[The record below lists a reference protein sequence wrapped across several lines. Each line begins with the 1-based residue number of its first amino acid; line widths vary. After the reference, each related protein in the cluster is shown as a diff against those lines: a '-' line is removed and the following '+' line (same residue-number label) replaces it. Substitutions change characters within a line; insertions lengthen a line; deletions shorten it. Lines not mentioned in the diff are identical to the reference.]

1 MPGKKESQTINMSI
15 FGTEMSWGVPI
26 NVFRVIVGA
35 SHQESLD
42 YTEISSYT
50 GYVQGSTEIF
60 GPGVYY
66 CSIFNKNLDKL
77 HVAFRCSH
85 V

>member
-1 MPGKKESQTINMSI
+1 MPGKKEPQTVNMSI

-26 NVFRVIVGA
+26 YVFRVIVGA
-35 SHQESLD
+35 SHQESLYD
-42 YTEISSYT
+42 TEISSDT

-60 GPGVYY
+60 GSGVYNG
-66 CSIFNKNLDKL
+66 SIFNEDLDKL
-77 HVAFRCSH
+77 NVAFRCSH

>member
-26 NVFRVIVGA
+26 NVFRIIVGT

-42 YTEISSYT
+42 YTEISSYACNM
-50 GYVQGSTEIF
+50 QGSTEIF
-60 GPGVYY
+60 GPGVYNG
-66 CSIFNKNLDKL
+66 SIFDKNLN
-77 HVAFRCSH
+77 
-85 V
+85 

>member
-1 MPGKKESQTINMSI
+1 MPGKKESQRINMSI

-50 GYVQGSTEIF
+50 GNMQGSTEIF

-66 CSIFNKNLDKL
+66 GSIFNEDLDEL
-77 HVAFRCSH
+77 NVAFRCSH